1 MIPLTH
7 LCRSSIS
14 AAAATH
20 PVIPLARLSLTST
33 TTLNIVSLERATPS
47 NCRAASD
54 LPCLRRF
61 LSTSVSF
68 FTPLDGATPVDC
80 QTAFNSSSPRRS
92 LSTSVSYFTLLK
104 GSTSHGR
111 HSAFNLT
118 SPRHPFSTSPLSLA
132 HRPAFYVR
140 KPKKNMSHAVGKSRK
155 PRISFMT
162 KGAEEEEKKEY
173 RKLLKAT
180 QLEFDSGKENEG
192 NAEARLVESDS
203 VETSLTEY
211 RERVTTHIV
220 SLTENAFQAQA
231 AESDVTGD
239 SSTIIWS
246 PETREK
252 IARAVGFL
260 LKDGG
265 VFPPDLIRFLTTGPT
280 NPRTFCSL
288 PEDRLVEICSR
299 LVEVGLRDKSLLSVM
314 WHDDLKVFSNPA
326 SRIYEALEFLREEG
340 LAMSESL
347 PTILI
352 DCPRLLVDL
361 DKADWRIRRDWFDHN
376 FTSRSLREFLITQ
389 PSVLHRPMEELEEKF

>member
-1 MIPLTH
+1 M
-7 LCRSSIS
+7 
-14 AAAATH
+14 
-20 PVIPLARLSLTST
+20 
-33 TTLNIVSLERATPS
+33 
-47 NCRAASD
+47 
-54 LPCLRRF
+54 
-61 LSTSVSF
+61 
-68 FTPLDGATPVDC
+68 DC
-80 QTAFNSSSPRRS
+80 QTAFNSLSPRRS
-92 LSTSVSYFTLLK
+92 HSTSVSSFTL
-104 GSTSHGR
+104 SHGR